1 MALKTRGDMRKL
13 RRYLLVALLA
23 LLALCCFFF
32 PGVLGFRT
40 VTEVSH
46 DIVEDALKNNAK
58 AFVVVSGI
66 KAMIAII
73 EGSTTGIV
81 FLSIEIGD
89 SVQSVY
95 DFVDY
100 IWKVLLY
107 GLFILSLY
115 AIILETELL
124 EFGTII
130 MGAAFLLF
138 AFYMAFPAEVEKKP
152 WKDVVRTLQKY
163 SLPAAKIILFLGL
176 LIAYLAPLS
185 ILSSFSLKRYVI
197 ESAKQRK
204 VEQMRELEKEFGE
217 LKEDFLSLRAT
228 LSLAYPMESF
238 DRLRAG
244 MDARSEKLRAVFD
257 TALLIF
263 LSYSALVFTE
273 IVLFP
278 LLMAF
283 ALYKLS
289 SFLFFRVL
297 GLTTIRIRT
306 DERIMGTPT

>member
-138 AFYMAFPAEVEKKP
+138 AFYMVLPAEVEKKP

-204 VEQMRELEKEFGE
+204 VGQMRELEKEFGE

-228 LSLAYPMESF
+228 LSLAHPMESF